1 MGEYGRRIV
10 VDIPF
15 ERAVAETSE
24 AIRAE
29 GFDLVSTIDLRDYL
43 AKHAHHDCRRYLLLG
58 ALLPQLALD
67 ALREDPELGPLLP
80 TTIAI
85 YELPDG
91 ETAVAA
97 SPSLSPVVFE
107 FGWRAGRPA
116 HRRDGGPC
124 ERAAGTRLRSAAT
137 GGGRFRHHA
146 VHMRPAVLSI
156 RLALAAV
163 CSNAFR
169 TAPLADSRPVD
180 GRLSCAH

>member
-1 MGEYGRRIV
+1 MGDTDGASSSTFRVPRT
-10 VDIPF
+10 
-15 ERAVAETSE
+15 VAETSE

-43 AKHAHHDCRRYLLLG
+43 ARHAHHDCRRYLLLG

-67 ALREDPELGPLLP
+67 ALRQDPELGPLLP

-107 FGWRAGRPA
+107 FGWRALSARPSP
-116 HRRDGGPC
+116 RW
-124 ERAAGTRLRSAAT
+124 
-137 GGGRFRHHA
+137 
-146 VHMRPAVLSI
+146 
-156 RLALAAV
+156 
-163 CSNAFR
+163 R
-169 TAPLADSRPVD
+169 TV
-180 GRLSCAH
+180 

>member
-1 MGEYGRRIV
+1 MEDFLAILIQFIIEFIVNVV

-43 AKHAHHDCRRYLLLG
+43 ARHAHHGCRRYLLLG
-58 ALLPQLALD
+58 ALLPQLTLD
-67 ALREDPELGPLLP
+67 ALRQDPELGPLLP

-107 FGWRAGRPA
+107 FGWRAQRPA
-116 HRRDGGPC
+116 IAAMADRVSERLARAFDRLQ
-124 ERAAGTRLRSAAT
+124 RAASGSAAT
-137 GGGRFRHHA
+137 LC
-146 VHMRPAVLSI
+146 P
-156 RLALAAV
+156 
-163 CSNAFR
+163 
-169 TAPLADSRPVD
+169 
-180 GRLSCAH
+180 

>member
-43 AKHAHHDCRRYLLLG
+43 AKHAHHDCRRYLLFG

-116 HRRDGGPC
+116 VAAMADRVSERLAHAFDRLQ
-124 ERAAGTRLRSAAT
+124 RAAAGSAT
-137 GGGRFRHHA
+137 T
-146 VHMRPAVLSI
+146 L
-156 RLALAAV
+156 
-163 CSNAFR
+163 C
-169 TAPLADSRPVD
+169 T
-180 GRLSCAH
+180 